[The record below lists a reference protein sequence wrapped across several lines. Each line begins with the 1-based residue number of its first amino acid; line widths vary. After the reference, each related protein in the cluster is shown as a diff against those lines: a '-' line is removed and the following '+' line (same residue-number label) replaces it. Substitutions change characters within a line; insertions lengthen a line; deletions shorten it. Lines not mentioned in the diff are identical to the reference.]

1 MFCIGKY
8 TNNCCTFSKCVAL
21 FKITNWKNALF
32 VNTQKHLKHIY
43 NNNNNMWR
51 KVLPWPQKAVIHV
64 VKTFASG
71 GKVPLWLG
79 CGPWSGQKLERHLR
93 PTLYSPPRSGSPMSQ
108 LTLILIYSQKA
119 RWEQTEYNYNNT
131 DGFPLYQA
139 HIICTVQF

>member
-1 MFCIGKY
+1 M
-8 TNNCCTFSKCVAL
+8 
-21 FKITNWKNALF
+21 
-32 VNTQKHLKHIY
+32 KHIY
-43 NNNNNMWR
+43 CIIIIIICGG
-51 KVLPWPQKAVIHV
+51 KSCPQKAVIHV

-108 LTLILIYSQKA
+108 LTLIHIYSQKA
-119 RWEQTEYNYNNT
+119 RLGQTEYNYNNT

-139 HIICTVQF
+139 HIICTVQCTCPDHFACIMRHSDSSTVYHTRSLNKTKTNLT